1 MISIV
6 ISVSFDV
13 SGVCVCVSS
22 VSDLEKERERKIT
35 KTEGSLEKTSYL
47 KGSFFQT
54 PDLENFSFSVPS
66 LKYGGFQSSTQK
78 HLTSRTARRS
88 RQFMG
93 IFVLIGLID
102 SLIAA
107 KI

>member
-1 MISIV
+1 MASIGQTTDAAALV
-6 ISVSFDV
+6 AKEILD
-13 SGVCVCVSS
+13 GVTHELV
-22 VSDLEKERERKIT
+22 EKFFI
-35 KTEGSLEKTSYL
+35 
-47 KGSFFQT
+47 GSFFQT